1 MMADATLAAAD
12 GPGRRAAPNART
24 LRAQARAERLGRLGL
39 TLPGTLLICAVLLVP
54 VGWLS
59 YLSAFDAAGNLSWVN
74 YQRLGSDLYLRS
86 FLTTFR
92 VAGIVT
98 LLTVL
103 MGYPVAYMMSQ
114 ARPRMATVILVAVML
129 PFWTSV
135 LVRTYAWLVLLQR
148 TGLVNGWL
156 QALGLTSTPLP
167 LVHNEFGTIVGM
179 THVMLPFLI
188 LPLYASMKAVDP
200 ALMKAAAN
208 CGATPAQAFRQVYL
222 PQTVA
227 GLGAGAG
234 LVFVLCLGF
243 FVTPVL
249 LGGGRVFMWAM
260 LIGDNISLY
269 GNWGAASALGVVL
282 VLATGLV
289 LAAIRVL
296 LTLAGGRA

>member
-1 MMADATLAAAD
+1 MADTSFHGSARLTGEGRLNAGVLA
-12 GPGRRAAPNART
+12 
-24 LRAQARAERLGRLGL
+24 AQARRENASNMGL
-39 TLPGTLLICAVLLVP
+39 TLPGSLLICIVLLVP
-54 VGWLS
+54 VGWLF
-59 YLSAFDAAGNLSWVN
+59 YLSAFDAAGNLSWSN
-74 YQRLGSDLYLRS
+74 YERLGRSLYIRS
-86 FLTTFR
+86 FFTTFR

-98 LLTVL
+98 VL
-103 MGYPVAYMMSQ
+103 SVVMGYPLAYMMSQ
-114 ARPRMATVILVAVML
+114 ARPRMATVILVAVLL

-156 QALGLTSTPLP
+156 QSLGLTSEPLA
-167 LVHNEFGTIVGM
+167 LVHNELGTIIGM

-208 CGATPAQAFRQVYL
+208 CGATPAQAFRQVYF

-249 LGGGRVFMWAM
+249 LGGGRVYMWAM
-260 LIGDNISLY
+260 QIGDNISLY
-269 GNWGAASALGVVL
+269 GNWGSASALGVVL
-282 VLATGLV
+282 VLATAVV
-289 LAAIRVL
+289 LLAIRVL
-296 LTLAGGRA
+296 LNLAGGAR

>member
-1 MMADATLAAAD
+1 MMADTSLSIT
-12 GPGRRAAPNART
+12 GRRAGRGALNADT
-24 LRAQARAERLGRLGL
+24 LRAQARSEKLGRIGL
-39 TLPGTLLICAVLLVP
+39 TLPGSLLICVVLLIP
-54 VGWLS
+54 VGWLF
-59 YLSAFDAAGNLSWVN
+59 YLSAFDAAGNLSWAN
-74 YQRLGSDLYLRS
+74 YERLGRSLYLRS
-86 FLTTFR
+86 FFTTFR

-98 LLTVL
+98 LLAVL

-156 QALGLTSTPLP
+156 QSLGLTSEPLA
-167 LVHNEFGTIVGM
+167 LVHNELGTIIGM

-208 CGATPAQAFRQVYL
+208 CGATPAQAFRQVYF

-249 LGGGRVFMWAM
+249 LGGGRVYMWAM
-260 LIGDNISLY
+260 QIGDNISLY
-269 GNWGAASALGVVL
+269 GNWGSASALGVVL

-289 LAAIRVL
+289 LLGIRL
-296 LTLAGGRA
+296 LLNLVGGAR